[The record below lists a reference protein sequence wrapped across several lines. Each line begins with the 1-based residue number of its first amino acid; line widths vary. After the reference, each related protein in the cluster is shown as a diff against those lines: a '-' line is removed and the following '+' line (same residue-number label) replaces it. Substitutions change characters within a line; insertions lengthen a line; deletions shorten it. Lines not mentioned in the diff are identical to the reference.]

1 MSSLRLYTLEIDALI
16 EKLIS
21 ACYKINANLQ
31 DILIALKD
39 NSIQ

>member
-16 EKLIS
+16 EELIS
-21 ACYKINANLQ
+21 ACYKVNADLQ

-39 NSIQ
+39 DLM